1 MKCLMTAAGAAL
13 ALAIAA
19 DGAAQANRGVDGR
32 VRGEAVESVAA
43 LVERHYPWPDTAGM
57 IAAHVRGRL
66 QAGAYDSIATL
77 DALARALTR
86 DMRAINGDLHL
97 GVRAGPPP
105 PPSGGPDMGV
115 DLVERL
121 DGNVGYLRM
130 RTIAG
135 SPEAFEAVAAALR
148 SLDGTDAVILDL
160 RGVPGGSA
168 GMANFLI
175 SHFVPP
181 GVASLA
187 VDWLTTGRTAIRH
200 TLATVPGPRRTA
212 VPLYVLVDHRS
223 ASAAEDIP
231 FVLQNL
237 GRATIVGERTAGAG
251 RNVGL
256 YPAAHGLSV
265 GVSISRVYDPATG
278 RQWERVGIEPDVAAP
293 SAEAL
298 DVALRHALP
307 SLPTARPERA
317 LSAIEAKHLSASAQS
332 AAIELEPAAGGA
344 RAVVVSR
351 RWWPS
356 RA

>member
-1 MKCLMTAAGAAL
+1 MKYLMTAAGAAL
-13 ALAIAA
+13 VLALAA
-19 DGAAQANRGVDGR
+19 DGAAQANRSIDAR
-32 VRGEAVESVAA
+32 VRAEAVESVAA
-43 LVERHYPWPDTAGM
+43 IMERHYPWPDTAGM

-66 QAGAYDSIATL
+66 QARDYDSIATL
-77 DALARALTR
+77 DALALALTR
-86 DMRAINGDLHL
+86 DVRAINGDLHL

-105 PPSGGPDMGV
+105 SPPSGGPDVGV

-130 RTIAG
+130 RIIAG
-135 SPEAFEAVAAALR
+135 SPQAFEAVAAALR

-168 GMANFLI
+168 EMANFLI

-187 VDWLTTGRTAIRH
+187 VDWLTTGRTQIRH

-212 VPLYVLVDHRS
+212 VPLYVLVDRRS

-256 YPAAHGLSV
+256 YRAAHGLSV

-278 RQWERVGIEPDVAAP
+278 RQWERVGIEPDVATP
-293 SAEAL
+293 SAKAL
-298 DVALRHALP
+298 DVALRHALR
-307 SLPTARPERA
+307 SLM
-317 LSAIEAKHLSASAQS
+317 
-332 AAIELEPAAGGA
+332 AGK
-344 RAVVVSR
+344 RED
-351 RWWPS
+351 
-356 RA
+356 

>member
-1 MKCLMTAAGAAL
+1 MNYLLTAAGAAL

-19 DGAAQANRGVDGR
+19 AGAAQTTGSMDAR
-32 VRGEAVESVAA
+32 VRAEAVESVAA

-66 QAGAYDSIATL
+66 QARDYDSIATL
-77 DALARALTR
+77 DALALTLTL

-105 PPSGGPDMGV
+105 SPPSGGPDVGV
-115 DLVERL
+115 DLVELL

-168 GMANFLI
+168 EMANFLI

-181 GVASLA
+181 GVPSLA
-187 VDWLTTGRTAIRH
+187 VDWLATGRTQIRH
-200 TLATVPGPRRTA
+200 TLATVPAPRRTA
-212 VPLYVLVDHRS
+212 VPLYVLVDRRS

-237 GRATIVGERTAGAG
+237 NRATIVGERTAGAG
-251 RNVGL
+251 RNVRL
-256 YPAAHGLSV
+256 YRAAHGLSV
-265 GVSISRVYDPATG
+265 GISISRVYDPATG
-278 RQWERVGIEPDVAAP
+278 RQWERGGIEPDVAAP

-298 DVALRHALP
+298 DVALRHAL
-307 SLPTARPERA
+307 RN
-317 LSAIEAKHLSASAQS
+317 
-332 AAIELEPAAGGA
+332 
-344 RAVVVSR
+344 AVIGTVR
-351 RWWPS
+351 
-356 RA
+356 

>member
-1 MKCLMTAAGAAL
+1 MKCLMTIASAAL
-13 ALAIAA
+13 VLAIAA
-19 DGAAQANRGVDGR
+19 DGAAQADRGIDAR
-32 VRGEAVESVAA
+32 VRAEAVESVAG
-43 LVERHYPWPDTAGM
+43 LVEHHYPWPDTAGM

-66 QAGAYDSIATL
+66 RAGGYDSIATL

-86 DMRAINGDLHL
+86 DVRAINGDLHL

-105 PPSGGPDMGV
+105 SPPSGGPDVGV

-135 SPEAFEAVAAALR
+135 SSKAFEAVAAALR

-168 GMANFLI
+168 EMANFLI

-181 GVASLA
+181 GVASLG
-187 VDWLTTGRTAIRH
+187 VEWLATGRTQIRH
-200 TLATVPGPRRTA
+200 TLATVPGPRRTV
-212 VPLYVLVDHRS
+212 VPLYVLVDRRS

-256 YPAAHGLSV
+256 HRAAHGLSV
-265 GVSISRVYDPATG
+265 GISNSRVYDPATG

-298 DVALRHALP
+298 DAALAHALR
-307 SLPTARPERA
+307 SVT
-317 LSAIEAKHLSASAQS
+317 
-332 AAIELEPAAGGA
+332 EPVGG
-344 RAVVVSR
+344 SR
-351 RWWPS
+351 
-356 RA
+356 

>member
-1 MKCLMTAAGAAL
+1 MRYSMAAAGAGAAL
-13 ALAIAA
+13 TLALAA
-19 DGAAQANRGVDGR
+19 DDAAQANRGIDAR
-32 VRGEAVESVAA
+32 VRAEAVESVAG

-66 QAGAYDSIATL
+66 QARDYDSIATL
-77 DALARALTR
+77 DALALALTR
-86 DMRAINGDLHL
+86 DVRAINGDLHL

-105 PPSGGPDMGV
+105 SPASGGPDDVGV

-135 SPEAFEAVAAALR
+135 SPQAFEAVAAALR
-148 SLDGTDAVILDL
+148 ALDATDAVILDL

-168 GMANFLI
+168 EMANFLI

-181 GVASLA
+181 GVASLV
-187 VDWLTTGRTAIRH
+187 VDWLTTGRTQVRH

-212 VPLYVLVDHRS
+212 VPLYVLVDRRS

-237 GRATIVGERTAGAG
+237 SRATIVGERTAGAG
-251 RNVGL
+251 RNVRL
-256 YPAAHGLSV
+256 YRAAHSLSV
-265 GVSISRVYDPATG
+265 SVSISRVYDPATG

-293 SAEAL
+293 SSEAL
-298 DVALRHALP
+298 DVALRHALR
-307 SLPTARPERA
+307 SLADP
-317 LSAIEAKHLSASAQS
+317 L
-332 AAIELEPAAGGA
+332 GGT
-344 RAVVVSR
+344 
-351 RWWPS
+351 W
-356 RA
+356 

>member
-1 MKCLMTAAGAAL
+1 MKYLMTAAGAAL
-13 ALAIAA
+13 VLALAA
-19 DGAAQANRGVDGR
+19 DGAAQANRSIDAR
-32 VRGEAVESVAA
+32 VRAEAVESVAA
-43 LVERHYPWPDTAGM
+43 IMERHYPWPDTAGM

-66 QAGAYDSIATL
+66 QARDYDSIATL
-77 DALARALTR
+77 DALALALTR

-105 PPSGGPDMGV
+105 SPPSGGPDVGV

-135 SPEAFEAVAAALR
+135 SPQAFEAVAAALR

-168 GMANFLI
+168 EMANFLI

-187 VDWLTTGRTAIRH
+187 VDWLTTGKTQIRH

-212 VPLYVLVDHRS
+212 VPLYVLVDRRS

-256 YPAAHGLSV
+256 YRAAHGLSV
-265 GVSISRVYDPATG
+265 GLSISRVYDPATG
-278 RQWERVGIEPDVAAP
+278 RQWERVGIEPDVATP
-293 SAEAL
+293 SAKAL
-298 DVALRHALP
+298 DVALRHALR
-307 SLPTARPERA
+307 SL
-317 LSAIEAKHLSASAQS
+317 I
-332 AAIELEPAAGGA
+332 AGK
-344 RAVVVSR
+344 RED
-351 RWWPS
+351 
-356 RA
+356 

>member
-1 MKCLMTAAGAAL
+1 MKTLMTTAVAAL
-13 ALAIAA
+13 ALALALPV
-19 DGAAQANRGVDGR
+19 DCEAQADRGMDAR
-32 VRGEAVESVAA
+32 VWAEAVESVAG
-43 LVERHYPWPDTAGM
+43 LLEHHYPWPDTAGM

-66 QAGAYDSIATL
+66 QAGDYDSIATL

-105 PPSGGPDMGV
+105 SPASGGPDV
-115 DLVERL
+115 ELVERL

-135 SPEAFEAVAAALR
+135 SPQAFEAVAAALR

-168 GMANFLI
+168 EMANFLI

-181 GVASLA
+181 GVPSLA
-187 VDWLTTGRTAIRH
+187 VDWLATGRTQIRH

-212 VPLYVLVDHRS
+212 VPLYVLVDRQS

-251 RNVGL
+251 RNVRL
-256 YPAAHGLSV
+256 YRAAHGLTV
-265 GVSISRVYDPATG
+265 GISMSQVYDPATG

-293 SAEAL
+293 SAGAL
-298 DVALRHALP
+298 DVALRHALR
-307 SLPTARPERA
+307 SLM
-317 LSAIEAKHLSASAQS
+317 
-332 AAIELEPAAGGA
+332 AGK
-344 RAVVVSR
+344 RED
-351 RWWPS
+351 
-356 RA
+356 